1 MAGEA
6 TAAGANTGAT
16 PQGAPAPVAERAK
29 ISDMSR
35 TLSHGVPAAPAP
47 LVIHQGREATPV
59 GDVQPRGNKP
69 PPLGFDDSG
78 NPDLGMG
85 GDLDAEAHA
94 LQREADGL
102 GAELDE
108 YGNDP
113 NQLELDDSAP
123 SELVEPDEWDAIKQ
137 TFTSKDVRA
146 LIESDDIPEVFDDKK
161 WTYVPLTNRDG
172 TSFMK
177 RETLGEVKRG
187 YMRREDH
194 SQKCGE
200 VAEIRRNVLAVQQGQ
215 QRMIQDLNGPPPSFM
230 QAMRIMNVVPQ
241 FIAAAEWYA
250 KEVALPEQQL
260 RSQNPQAY
268 EQYIA
273 RKQAEERAIELQRQA
288 NIAIQQAQ
296 QLAQQQ
302 PQQPGPDAQQIAHQ
316 LAQMMPIALKRA
328 RIDEAKQRSASFK
341 LIWDE
346 PVGQNQTR
354 SEQIFGIH
362 FANLVTGLQGPITT
376 QFVHDVVEATKET
389 VEQLAREMQPQRRPA
404 VTAAAPAP
412 NPGGAARNGSR
423 QPQRAKIGDMTRM
436 LRNT

>member
-1 MAGEA
+1 MAEA

-108 YGNDP
+108 YGNSPD
-113 NQLELDDSAP
+113 QLELDDSAP
-123 SELVEPDEWDAIKQ
+123 SELVEPDEWTAIKQ
-137 TFTSKDVRA
+137 LMDAPNARA
-146 LIESDDIPEVFDDKK
+146 LVEQDDIPEFFDDKK
-161 WTYVPLTNRDG
+161 WVQVPLTARDG
-172 TSFMK
+172 STYLK
-177 RETLGEVKRG
+177 RMTLGEAKGGV
-187 YMRREDH
+187 MRREDY
-194 SQKCGE
+194 SAKLGE
-200 VAEIRRNVLAVQQGQ
+200 VSQMRQQVLAAKAG
-215 QRMIQDLNGPPPSFM
+215 QDLLM
-230 QAMRIMNVVPQ
+230 QHLSDPAQFLTAMRNLNIMHVFEAV
-241 FIAAAEWYA
+241 AEHWA
-250 KEVALPEQQL
+250 KEVALPEQEL
-260 RSQNPQAY
+260 KMRNPQAY
-268 EQYIA
+268 QQYVNNKRLQEQLL
-273 RKQAEERAIELQRQA
+273 AEQREKNA
-288 NIAIQQAQ
+288 LRQQAQ

-302 PQQPGPDAQQIAHQ
+302 PPQLTQDTQQIANQ
-316 LAQMMPIALKRA
+316 LAQMLPLAEKAARVAELKA
-328 RIDEAKQRSASFK
+328 RSPLFAA
-341 LIWDE
+341 IWDE
-346 PVGQNQTR
+346 PVAPGLTR
-354 SEQIFGIH
+354 SEQIFQIH
-362 FANLVTGLQGPITT
+362 YNRLLPGLNGPLTT
-376 QFVHDVVEATKET
+376 QFIKEVT
-389 VEQLAREMQPQRRPA
+389 LTTIDTITQLAREMQPQRRPA

-423 QPQRAKIGDMTRM
+423 QPQRAKIGDMNRM
-436 LRNT
+436 LRGS